1 MTDPLRV
8 AHQGAD
14 AARSV
19 PPAAFNWPVFLV
31 ALTLMAVPVA
41 QIGFRA
47 FVRTVRLRAESA

>member
-1 MTDPLRV
+1 M

-19 PPAAFNWPVFLV
+19 LPAAFNWPVFLV